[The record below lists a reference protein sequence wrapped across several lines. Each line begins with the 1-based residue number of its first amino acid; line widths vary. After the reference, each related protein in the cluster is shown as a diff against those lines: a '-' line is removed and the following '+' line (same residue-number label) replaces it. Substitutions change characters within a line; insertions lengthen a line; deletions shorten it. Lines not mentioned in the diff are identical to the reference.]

1 MSHEVVQAEL
11 ELVSSLLPEQLRFPG
26 PVGSLC
32 ILRLLVVVVGS
43 VGWKL
48 LGE

>member
-1 MSHEVVQAEL
+1 MSHKVVQAEL
-11 ELVSSLLPEQLRFPG
+11 ELVSSLLPEQLRFPS

-32 ILRLLVVVVGS
+32 ILRLVMVVGS